1 MGAERRLPDRR
12 NTLKIEYDDAE
23 AVEPVR
29 QALAVRPRH
38 KTIVAVAHQLD
49 WYDSPIESGVRR
61 FAGPASDDAAIP
73 TLQHTVRFRVR
84 FHSRRGI
91 PAGVQKSELLHS
103 VVEKMMW
110 YQYWQ
115 DTYPSGIRR
124 HVVGWRVRCEEPSMA
139 KDPYLENAVMDVLWN
154 TDRWLTPRAVMEA
167 LPEQRAVGYTTVM
180 TVLARLWKKG
190 RLDRRREGRANAYRP
205 IRSRA
210 EHAALRMEEIL
221 DAAGERSVALARFA
235 DSLSASERR
244 KLHDLL
250 EEP

>member
-1 MGAERRLPDRR
+1 
-12 NTLKIEYDDAE
+12 
-23 AVEPVR
+23 
-29 QALAVRPRH
+29 
-38 KTIVAVAHQLD
+38 
-49 WYDSPIESGVRR
+49 
-61 FAGPASDDAAIP
+61 
-73 TLQHTVRFRVR
+73 
-84 FHSRRGI
+84 
-91 PAGVQKSELLHS
+91 
-103 VVEKMMW
+103 
-110 YQYWQ
+110 
-115 DTYPSGIRR
+115 
-124 HVVGWRVRCEEPSMA
+124 MA
-139 KDPYLENAVMDVLWN
+139 KDTYLENAVMDVLWN

-250 EEP
+250 EEL